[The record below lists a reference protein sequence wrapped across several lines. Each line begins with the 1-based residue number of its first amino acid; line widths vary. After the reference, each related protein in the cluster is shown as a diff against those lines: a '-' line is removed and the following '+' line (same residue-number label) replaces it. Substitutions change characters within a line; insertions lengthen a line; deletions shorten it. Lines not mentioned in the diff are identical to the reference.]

1 MVIILTT
8 VLDNIKR
15 EFLKMTNEQI
25 EALNILYN
33 QLDEKTDGIADKLQ
47 ECIASI
53 KASPSEDITDAN
65 INLFTEMTIFQAY
78 GCLQLT
84 IIEMLKDNELSD
96 ELMAGIAFML
106 EFVYGLL
113 NEQAKD
119 IFIADTTLDLTE
131 RGALDDMINNMLNDF
146 EEGIDYTGE
155 GEFD

>member
-1 MVIILTT
+1 
-8 VLDNIKR
+8 
-15 EFLKMTNEQI
+15 MTNEQI
-25 EALNILYN
+25 EALNILYK

-84 IIEMLKDNELSD
+84 IIEMLKDDGLSD
-96 ELMAGIAFML
+96 DLTSGIVYILELIH
-106 EFVYGLL
+106 GLL

-131 RGALDDMINNMLNDF
+131 RGVLDNLLDELD
-146 EEGIDYTGE
+146 EGNDYTGE

>member
-1 MVIILTT
+1 
-8 VLDNIKR
+8 
-15 EFLKMTNEQI
+15 MTNEQT
-25 EALNILYN
+25 EALNILYK

-84 IIEMLKDNELSD
+84 IIEMLKDNDLSD
-96 ELMAGIAFML
+96 ELTAGLAFML
-106 EFVYGLL
+106 ELVYGLL

-131 RGALDDMINNMLNDF
+131 KGVLDDMLNDF